1 MSNSTSTVTTHS
13 TVTTPSTGTTP
24 APGVATYGVQER
36 VNTPAPRRPVATYP
50 NYGDAQRAVDYLSDQ
65 RFPVERVAI
74 VAEGLRFEEQVTG
87 RLGWGRALLNG
98 ALGGAATGIFIGFI
112 FGLFSLITPLV
123 SALTL
128 AFYGLIFGAIVGAL
142 FGLLFYA
149 FSGGQRDFTSVG
161 SIRAQ
166 RYDIVVDNEV
176 ANEAERL
183 LATMG
188 TAR

>member
-1 MSNSTSTVTTHS
+1 MNTSTTT
-13 TVTTPSTGTTP
+13 VTTP
-24 APGVATYGVQER
+24 APGVATYNRQRSDGQ
-36 VNTPAPRRPVATYP
+36 TMADASAGRRPVATYT
-50 NYGDAQRAVDYLSDQ
+50 NYGEAQRAVDYLSDQ

-98 ALGGAATGIFIGFI
+98 ALGGASTGVFIGFI

-166 RYDIVVDNEV
+166 RYDIVVDSEV

-183 LATMG
+183 LPTM
-188 TAR
+188 APPR

>member
-1 MSNSTSTVTTHS
+1 MNTSTTT
-13 TVTTPSTGTTP
+13 VTTP
-24 APGVATYGVQER
+24 APGVATYNRQRSDGQ
-36 VNTPAPRRPVATYP
+36 TMADASAGRRPVATYT
-50 NYGDAQRAVDYLSDQ
+50 NYSEAQRAVDYLSDQ

-98 ALGGAATGIFIGFI
+98 ALGGASTGVFIGFI

-166 RYDIVVDNEV
+166 RYDIVVDSEV

-183 LATMG
+183 LATM
-188 TAR
+188 APPR

>member
-1 MSNSTSTVTTHS
+1 MNTATT
-13 TVTTPSTGTTP
+13 TTNTTTTTGATAVP
-24 APGVATYGVQER
+24 AIATYDRESDSQSMA
-36 VNTPAPRRPVATYP
+36 NPPAARRPVATYT
-50 NYGDAQRAVDYLSDQ
+50 NYREAQRAVDYLSDQ
-65 RFPVERVAI
+65 RFAVERVAI

-161 SIRAQ
+161 GIRAQ
-166 RYDIVVDNEV
+166 RYDIVVDSEV

-188 TAR
+188 PAR

>member
-1 MSNSTSTVTTHS
+1 MTTSMTT
-13 TVTTPSTGTTP
+13 TTAP
-24 APGVATYGVQER
+24 APSVATYDER
-36 VNTPAPRRPVATYP
+36 DTAPNQSAGRRPVATYTV
-50 NYGDAQRAVDYLSDQ
+50 YREAQRAVDYLSDQ

-87 RLGWGRALLNG
+87 RLSWGRALLNG
-98 ALGGAATGIFIGFI
+98 ALGGASTGLFIGFI

-161 SIRAQ
+161 NIRAQ
-166 RYDIVVDNEV
+166 RYDIVVDSEV
-176 ANEAERL
+176 ASEAERL
-183 LATMG
+183 LAALG
-188 TAR
+188 TSR

>member
-1 MSNSTSTVTTHS
+1 MSTSTTAV
-13 TVTTPSTGTTP
+13 TTP
-24 APGVATYGVQER
+24 APSVATYDDQGTA
-36 VNTPAPRRPVATYP
+36 NAPATRRPVATYP
-50 NYGDAQRAVDYLSDQ
+50 NYGQAQRAVDYLSDQ

-166 RYDIVVDNEV
+166 RYDIVVDSEV

-188 TAR
+188 STK

>member
-1 MSNSTSTVTTHS
+1 MTIETLSPTRTAPNAAQNNVSLAEHS
-13 TVTTPSTGTTP
+13 GATRRIIASYS
-24 APGVATYGVQER
+24 TYGE
-36 VNTPAPRRPVATYP
+36 
-50 NYGDAQRAVDYLSDQ
+50 AQRAVDYLSDQ

-98 ALGGAATGIFIGFI
+98 ALGGGATGLFIGFI
-112 FGLFSLITPLV
+112 FGLFNWITPLV

-166 RYDIVVDNEV
+166 RYDLFTDGDV
-176 ANEAERL
+176 AAEAERL
-183 LATMG
+183 LTNLRG
-188 TAR
+188 AR